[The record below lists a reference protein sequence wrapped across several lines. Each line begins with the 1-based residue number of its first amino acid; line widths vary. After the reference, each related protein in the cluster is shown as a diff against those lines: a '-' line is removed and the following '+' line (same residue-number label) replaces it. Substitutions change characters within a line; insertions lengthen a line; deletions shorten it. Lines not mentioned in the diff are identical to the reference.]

1 MFVPLTKYD
10 AERNIATGVIAA
22 EELDKSGEILDF
34 EKSLPHFQAWSD
46 EFKKATDGKNVGNL
60 RVMHT
65 AKVAGRGIEFV
76 PVADK
81 KRFEMAFHVVDRDE
95 QEKCAT
101 GCYTGFSIGGAYVKR
116 WDDPAI
122 KFGEAAAKRYEA
134 RPAEVSLVDNPCIP
148 SAQFEYLRAAGVEP
162 ELRKFKAEG
171 RLAKVKAL
179 DESLKK
185 LAELMKGDVP
195 AEAAAPARAAIEGI
209 EEVKAKLQEVL
220 SNFALLP
227 PDRTTWDMHELVDAL
242 SQINWAAYTA
252 RDVLASA
259 SIAAPESIAAAVD
272 PAKGA
277 APLKKEGEGE
287 TPAPVDPAPA
297 DPKPADPAP
306 AVDDPQAPATPAAP
320 ADSGAAETGK
330 AVLNALNS
338 QATLTKALTDQVA
351 ALKDGVAE
359 TVRKTVDDAVQKAKA
374 EADSAVKALESRLTA
389 VEATPAAIGTPVR
402 RVEKTLG
409 TEPGEPHP
417 PTSSDALK
425 VAQDVLMKLKPNLSE
440 AAYREVTLQMAASA
454 MPR

>member
-1 MFVPLTKYD
+1 
-10 AERNIATGVIAA
+10 
-22 EELDKSGEILDF
+22 
-34 EKSLPHFQAWSD
+34 
-46 EFKKATDGKNVGNL
+46 
-60 RVMHT
+60 MHT
-65 AKVAGRGIEFV
+65 AKVAGRGIEFAAV
-76 PVADK
+76 PEK

-101 GCYTGFSIGGAYVKR
+101 GCYTGFSIGGDYVKR

-122 KFGEAAAKRYEA
+122 KFGESAAKRYEA
-134 RPAEVSLVDNPCIP
+134 KPAEVSLVDSPCIP

-162 ELRKFKAEG
+162 ELRKFKAAE
-171 RLAKVKAL
+171 RLEKVKAL
-179 DESLKK
+179 DAALKT
-185 LAELMKGDVP
+185 LAALQKGDVP
-195 AEAAAPARAAIEGI
+195 SEAAAPARAAIEGI

-259 SIAAPESIAAAVD
+259 SIAAPVPIAAAVD

-287 TPAPVDPAPA
+287 PPAPDAAPA
-297 DPKPADPAP
+297 DPKPADPVPAP
-306 AVDDPQAPATPAAP
+306 SPEKKADAAPATPAATDPP
-320 ADSGAAETGK
+320 AGPAPPSGDVAAETGK
-330 AVLNALNS
+330 AVLNALNA
-338 QATLTKALTDQVA
+338 QTTLTKALTDQVA

-359 TVRKTVDDAVQKAKA
+359 TVRKTVDDAVQKAKT
-374 EADSAVKALESRLTA
+374 EHQSAVKALESRLAA
-389 VEATPAAIGTPVR
+389 VESTPAAIGTPVR

-409 TEPGEPHP
+409 TEIPSESHSPV
-417 PTSSDALK
+417 SAADAQK
-425 VAQDVLMKLKPNLSE
+425 FAQDVLTKLKPTLSD
-440 AAYREVTLQMAASA
+440 AAYREVTLKLAASA